1 MASMDH
7 KMTFW
12 QWGTWSFRT
21 RACHVTHQIE
31 FTDAERLGPGAS
43 WQRQP
48 TNQPCVAHPLQDCR
62 PAVQMLKFSQQPR
75 KAILSRG
82 TLTSPA
88 SLVSEQWFWIP
99 QWPAPRPF
107 DAFFTMLRYC
117 NFIVCNK
124 AVPETASWIWKNK
137 NWIFASSINFQYY
150 LILRIAA
157 TWDGPV
163 MWPFFRPSVFRWCSA
178 SAELHSS
185 QSQTKVVPWGQ
196 RSRKRMPMVWWL
208 LEQLDAGGNLWIFEY
223 FDCLGLHLL
232 PAICKFE
239 LDRNGLICQW

>member
-1 MASMDH
+1 MRDMIVSHPCDF
-7 KMTFW
+7 T
-12 QWGTWSFRT
+12 SLT
-21 RACHVTHQIE
+21 RSSLPMRNVLVPEH
-31 FTDAERLGPGAS
+31 PGS
-43 WQRQP
+43 GNQP
-48 TNQPCVAHPLQDCR
+48 TNVLHTPCKPVGQLSRCWSQ
-62 PAVQMLKFSQQPR
+62 QQPR

-117 NFIVCNK
+117 NFIVCNQ

-137 NWIFASSINFQYY
+137 NWIFASSGNFQYY

-185 QSQTKVVPWGQ
+185 QSQAKVVPWGQ

-232 PAICKFE
+232 QAICKFE
-239 LDRNGLICQW
+239 LDGMVSLQMVESFEARSRRS